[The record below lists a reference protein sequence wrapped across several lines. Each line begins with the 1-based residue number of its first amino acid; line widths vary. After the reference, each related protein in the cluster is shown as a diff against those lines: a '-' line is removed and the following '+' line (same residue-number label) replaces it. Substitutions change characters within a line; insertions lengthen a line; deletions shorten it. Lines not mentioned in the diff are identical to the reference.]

1 MKRVCFAIV
10 IQTLSFLAEWI
21 HREFEIWITHIGAYF
36 CQLYK
41 FITFAAF
48 IKYLLLTLKTVYS
61 MQLYN
66 TLSAEERAALIDD
79 AGKQRLTLSFYAYAQ
94 IENPTQFR
102 NDLFLAWN
110 PLEVLGRIYVAHEGI
125 NAQLSLPADN
135 FYEFK
140 ETIEKYDFMKGIRL
154 NIAVEHDDYSFLKLT
169 IKVRDKIVADG
180 LNDATFDVTNIGV
193 HLKAREFNE
202 LLEDPNTVVVDM
214 RNHYESEIGY
224 FNKAIR
230 PDVDTFRESL
240 PIIEDQLAEHKSD
253 KKLLMY
259 CTGGIRC
266 EKASAYFK
274 HKGFENVY
282 QLEGGIIEYTRQV
295 KAEGLESKFIGKN
308 FVFDH
313 RLGERITD
321 DIVAQCHQ
329 CGKPC
334 DNHTNC
340 ANEGCHL
347 LFIQCDE
354 CATAMEG
361 CCSTQCVDII
371 HLPEEAQKAIR
382 RGIMNG
388 NKIFKKGKS
397 EVLTFKNSNNPA
409 PVIKV
414 AGKVAAVRTPR
425 IKKTYIGKATHYFTK
440 AGISQF
446 AIEKEGLSTGDSV
459 LISGPTTGE
468 QYVTL
473 TDLYV
478 NDTKTDKV
486 AAGED
491 CSIKLPFRTR
501 LSDKI
506 YKVDGENPEG

>member
-1 MKRVCFAIV
+1 
-10 IQTLSFLAEWI
+10 
-21 HREFEIWITHIGAYF
+21 
-36 CQLYK
+36 
-41 FITFAAF
+41 
-48 IKYLLLTLKTVYS
+48 

-66 TLSAEERAALIDD
+66 TLSAEERKTLIDD

-102 NDLFLAWN
+102 NELFLAWN

-125 NAQLSLPADN
+125 NAQLSLPADH

-140 ETIEKYDFMKGIRL
+140 DTIEKYGFMKGIRL
-154 NIAVEHDDYSFLKLT
+154 NVAVEHDDHSFLKLT

-180 LNDATFDVTNIGV
+180 LNDETFDATNIGI
-193 HLKAREFNE
+193 HLKAKEFNE
-202 LLEDPNTVVVDM
+202 LLEDPDTIVVDM
-214 RNHYESEIGY
+214 RNHYESEIGH
-224 FNKAIR
+224 FTKAIK

-240 PIIEDQLAEHKSD
+240 PIIEEQLADHKQD

-295 KAEGLESKFIGKN
+295 KEQGLESKFIGKN

-321 DIVAQCHQ
+321 DIVSQCHQ

-334 DNHTNC
+334 DDHTNC

-347 LFIQCDE
+347 LFIQCEE
-354 CATAMEG
+354 CAAEMEG
-361 CCSTQCVDII
+361 CCSQECLEVI
-371 HLPEEAQKAIR
+371 HLPEEEQKKIR

-397 EVLTFKNSNNPA
+397 DKLLFKKSPESD
-409 PVIKV
+409 V
-414 AGKVAAVRTPR
+414 AVATASAKAAKPKPKKIR
-425 IKKTYIGKATHYFTK
+425 KTYIGKGVHFFPK
-440 AGISQF
+440 ASIGQF
-446 AIEKEGLSTGDSV
+446 LVENGAVRIGEKI

-468 QYVTL
+468 QLIEVENMF
-473 TDLYV
+473 V
-478 NDTKTDKV
+478 NDQPANIATTGDL
-486 AAGED
+486 
-491 CSIKLPFRTR
+491 CSIKLPFRIR
-501 LSDKI
+501 LSDKLYI
-506 YKVDGENPEG
+506 LEA